1 VETCDADRVRPA
13 GRGDVVEAMK
23 ILVHY
28 GKAKTGTTAIQQT
41 LAMSRRELR
50 QYKVV
55 YPKLAVVPRTQQ
67 SLAITFKDREKLHPN
82 FLQYFDG
89 DEEAMRKGGEY
100 AWALVEDHLTRFK
113 PDVLILSGEE
123 FYAGMTHAGQERFR
137 QRLLKYSDDIQPI
150 VYLRE
155 PAAHYLSLV
164 YQNAGNVRE
173 LPRPYASRD
182 RWRVEILEEVFG
194 RKPALCTYDR
204 SVLEG
209 GDVVRDFMTRFLPDV
224 PLDALNSP
232 QYDNTSLSAE
242 STSIMLWYIKHHITE
257 RTLDARNEVL
267 RLRKALKEI
276 ENTMQGVP
284 KARLRDE
291 VRQAIQRSATD
302 LLWLR
307 EHYDIV
313 FPNVSYDRIDGAP
326 IPQND
331 NEEFDLDE
339 VVVIDPEWRER
350 ILAALTSNALTQ
362 MPLPDDM
369 LAGIHAVNDFA
380 QS

>member
-1 VETCDADRVRPA
+1 
-13 GRGDVVEAMK
+13 MK

-41 LAMSRRELR
+41 LAMSRKELR

-55 YPKLAVVPRTQQ
+55 YPKLAVVPRTHQ
-67 SLAITFKDREKLHPN
+67 SLAITFKDRDKLHPN
-82 FLQYFDG
+82 FLQYFNG

-113 PDVLILSGEE
+113 PDVLVLSGEE
-123 FYAGMTHAGQERFR
+123 FYAGMTRAGQERFR

-164 YQNAGNVRE
+164 YQNAGNVRD

-182 RWRVEILEEVFG
+182 RWRIEILEEVFG

-209 GDVVRDFMTRFLPDV
+209 GDVVKDFMTRFLPDV
-224 PLDALNSP
+224 PLDTLNSP
-232 QYDNTSLSAE
+232 QYSNSSLSAE

-267 RLRKALKEI
+267 RLRKALKGL
-276 ENTMQGVP
+276 ENTMEGVP
-284 KARLRDE
+284 KARLKDE

-307 EHYDIV
+307 EHYGIV
-313 FPNVSYDRIDGAP
+313 FPNVNYDRIDGTP
-326 IPQND
+326 IPQDD

-339 VVVIDPEWRER
+339 VVVIDPKWRER
-350 ILAALTSNALTQ
+350 MLAALTSNALTEMQ
-362 MPLPDDM
+362 LPEDM
-369 LAGIHAVNDFA
+369 LGGIALQDIDGSVE
-380 QS
+380 S